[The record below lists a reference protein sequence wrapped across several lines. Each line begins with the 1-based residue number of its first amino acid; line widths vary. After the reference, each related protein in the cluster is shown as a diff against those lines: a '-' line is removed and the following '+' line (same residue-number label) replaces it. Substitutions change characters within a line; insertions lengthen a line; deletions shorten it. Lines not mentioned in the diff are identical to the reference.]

1 MKKLTIILILCST
14 LCVFAQK
21 VTVTRK
27 SEKIKDASG
36 EGYGVELEGKKEAV
50 AAAWGRFIK
59 DFGKVKS
66 GSDYQFI
73 EGPAI
78 GGTVYA
84 TGVLYA
90 TSKGNEEKAS
100 VWMGILATEWKV
112 NDITL
117 VDTQIEKLVYQ
128 FGVKFYRDKIQAQ
141 IDEGQQALDA
151 VVRQQQR
158 LVGQNKDLTTKIRNN
173 DEEKIRLE
181 KAIESN
187 KLEKLVVQQK
197 LVNNVKAQDSVKLAG
212 DQIKSV
218 IERYKE
224 KQRKVN

>member
-1 MKKLTIILILCST
+1 MKKLTIILILCSA
-14 LCVFAQK
+14 LDGFAQK
-21 VTVTRK
+21 VMVNKK
-27 SEKIKDASG
+27 SERIKDASG

-50 AAAWGRFIK
+50 ASAWSRFLK
-59 DFGKVKS
+59 DLGKVKS

-73 EGPAI
+73 EGPAM

-84 TGVLYA
+84 TGVLYGK
-90 TSKGNEEKAS
+90 SNGSEEKGTD
-100 VWMGILATEWKV
+100 WMGILATEWNV

-117 VDTQIEKLVYQ
+117 VTAEIEKLVYQ

-141 IDEGQQALDA
+141 IDEGQRAMDA

-158 LVGQNKDLTTKIRNN
+158 LVNQNKDLNTKLRNN
-173 DEEKIRLE
+173 GEEKIRLE

-197 LVNNVKAQDSVKLAG
+197 LVNNVKSQDSVKVAG
-212 DQIKSV
+212 EQIKSV
-218 IERYKE
+218 IERYKDQ
-224 KQRKVN
+224 QRKVN